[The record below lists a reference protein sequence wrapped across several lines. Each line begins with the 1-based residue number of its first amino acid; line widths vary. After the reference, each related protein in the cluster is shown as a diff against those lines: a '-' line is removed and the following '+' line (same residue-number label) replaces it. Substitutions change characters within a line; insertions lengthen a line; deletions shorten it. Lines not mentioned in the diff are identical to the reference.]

1 MRCALSRKK
10 EEDGGRR
17 REEVLE
23 RAENKG
29 LQGYY
34 IDTARAVGST
44 FWVCNNGFFS
54 CRWTPRIVD
63 PALIVERRPG
73 GSDNGQSAAE
83 LWP

>member
-34 IDTARAVGST
+34 TQ
-44 FWVCNNGFFS
+44 
-54 CRWTPRIVD
+54 
-63 PALIVERRPG
+63 L
-73 GSDNGQSAAE
+73 E
-83 LWP
+83 LWGPLFGCVTGFSVVGGPPEFTYMFT